1 MKSSCS
7 NSFWLCDSF
16 SAWDIGRVVSQAGLN
31 ELESSSFFHHLL
43 IGGCFHSFTLR
54 RVFSL
59 EQFVLAGVPIETLIE
74 EIVRMKDRDQVEL
87 FLLVLVSALEELI
100 AGDLIVTVIGL
111 FLDLVDVNLLD
122 APVAKLLL
130 QVSLV
135 LERTTLVLSFNGQ
148 RFDLCRTSVGSCTK
162 RKLPRRK

>member
-1 MKSSCS
+1 M
-7 NSFWLCDSF
+7 
-16 SAWDIGRVVSQAGLN
+16 
-31 ELESSSFFHHLL
+31 
-43 IGGCFHSFTLR
+43 
-54 RVFSL
+54 
-59 EQFVLAGVPIETLIE
+59 LAGVPIETLIE
-74 EIVRMKDRDQVEL
+74 EIVRMKDCDQVEL

-100 AGDLIVTVIGL
+100 AGDLIVTIIGL

-162 RKLPRRK
+162 RKLSRRKLTGKHTDSFSTSFFSVNVSNVVFELFLGIRISCHPRECEL